1 MWYKAL
7 SIFFCVNTYIDSSL
21 NSFCCVCHLSHPWVN
36 VTAND
41 FKSKYPP
48 SKSKKI
54 LQKPSKTFLSLIR
67 CNIAL
72 SLCIPSW
79 DSKIFIFW
87 QLFSKRLSLLNN
99 KKGIVLYNFP
109 QFFFAMYIYCKK
121 YEIHQFSMRNLDG
134 QVILTKVT

>member
-1 MWYKAL
+1 MSNRFDSILLWLQMENGLMIL
-7 SIFFCVNTYIDSSL
+7 SDS
-21 NSFCCVCHLSHPWVN
+21 LSYP
-36 VTAND
+36 
-41 FKSKYPP
+41 KSRDAIA
-48 SKSKKI
+48 SKKQNNSPKNP
-54 LQKPSKTFLSLIR
+54 QKTLLSLIR

-109 QFFFAMYIYCKK
+109 KFFFAMYIYCKK